1 MKMFKKLMAVA
12 LVGVMALSMLTGC
25 AVTNAIAEDKAE
37 KALENACKTVTGETV
52 NFKSLSVGSNVT
64 NPVKADIKNGT
75 ILLKDGETYAKT
87 VKSGDKVYTVVVVTE
102 PKSATKIENWKHTAL
117 NVMMA
122 AIEQGKIDRLRVSTL
137 RVPTIRPLRSMSLLA
152 SMARIKP
159 ITARRTPTLC
169 SSSLQT
175 TRLTTT
181 SNLSV

>member
-52 NFKSLSVGSNVT
+52 NFKSLSVGSVT
-64 NPVKADIKNGT
+64 TPVKNDIKNGV
-75 ILLKDGETYAKT
+75 IKVKDGEAYATT

-117 NVMMA
+117 NVIGA
-122 AIEQGKIDRLRVSTL
+122 AS
-137 RVPTIRPLRSMSLLA
+137 A
-152 SMARIKP
+152 
-159 ITARRTPTLC
+159 
-169 SSSLQT
+169 
-175 TRLTTT
+175 TT
-181 SNLSV
+181 SGIYVEGTTNKTAKVDVIVDLEGKDKTDDSKKDTYAMFVFAANDKAYNK

>member
-1 MKMFKKLMAVA
+1 MKMFKKIMAVA

-52 NFKSLSVGSNVT
+52 NFKSLSVGSSVT
-64 NPVKADIKNGT
+64 SPVEADIKNGT

-117 NVMMA
+117 NVMSA
-122 AIEQGKIDRLRVSTL
+122 AIAQGEIHLEGTNDK
-137 RVPTIRPLRSMSLLA
+137 
-152 SMARIKP
+152 
-159 ITARRTPTLC
+159 TAKVNIIVDLEGKDKTDNSKKDTYAMFVFAA
-169 SSSLQT
+169 
-175 TRLTTT
+175 
-181 SNLSV
+181 NDKAYNNK

>member
-52 NFKSLSVGSNVT
+52 NFKSLSVGSSVT
-64 NPVKADIKNGT
+64 SPVKADIKNGA

-87 VKSGDKVYTVVVVTE
+87 VKSGDKVYTVVVATE
-102 PKSATKIENWKHTAL
+102 PESATKIENWKHTAL

-122 AIEQGKIDRLRVSTL
+122 AIEQGKIDGTEGIHIEG
-137 RVPTIRPLRSMSLLA
+137 TND
-152 SMARIKP
+152 K
-159 ITARRTPTLC
+159 TAKVNVIVDLEGKDKTDNSKKDTYAMFVFAADKA
-169 SSSLQT
+169 T
-175 TRLTTT
+175 Y
-181 SNLSV
+181 NK